1 MGCGVGLAVG
11 VGACVG
17 TGVAVGTG
25 VGVGV
30 DVGVA
35 VGTGVGDGAG
45 RGVGVGTA
53 MGNGVGVGVGTGV
66 GVGLGAGVE
75 AGAGAPAGAG
85 LGNRI
90 AEASVASRD
99 GVSGAGET
107 VEDGTAG
114 CSDSGDGTATGS
126 AVGTGNWDSSELLS
140 MLDSLPE
147 ISAGTKERLETGAG
161 KTVGKG
167 SETGVGMGKG
177 IIGA

>member
-1 MGCGVGLAVG
+1 M
-11 VGACVG
+11 
-17 TGVAVGTG
+17 
-25 VGVGV
+25 
-30 DVGVA
+30 
-35 VGTGVGDGAG
+35 
-45 RGVGVGTA
+45 
-53 MGNGVGVGVGTGV
+53 
-66 GVGLGAGVE
+66 
-75 AGAGAPAGAG
+75 
-85 LGNRI
+85 GNRI
-90 AEASVASRD
+90 AEASAASRD

-107 VEDGTAG
+107 VEAGTAG

-126 AVGTGNWDSSELLS
+126 AVGAGNWDSSELLS